1 MLVRTRLLFYDDD
14 GRGWLVQD
22 GNVHHGE
29 FQLLPLG
36 TPLASFRVFD
46 LIVPR
51 ERRIYSFDRD
61 QPHAIDEGLLER
73 QFVQAKLLTTLPET
87 TRSAEGEA
95 R

>member
-14 GRGWLVQD
+14 GREWLVQD

-36 TPLASFRVFD
+36 TALAHFRVFD

-51 ERRIYSFDRD
+51 ERRIYSFDSD
-61 QPHAIDEGLLER
+61 QHHAIDERLLER
-73 QFVQAKLLTTLPET
+73 QFLQAKLLTTLRQTARE
-87 TRSAEGEA
+87 AEGDA